1 MKTTTKKEK
10 ILTMAI
16 MLIST
21 SLFARVEWST
31 ANTTDVVSS
40 DISDGL
46 VVLDTNA
53 TNTTSNNIHVS
64 VLENVNVNATSTLKI
79 LGDDSSMTFLGNNKI
94 TAGTLDVKYHGK
106 AYFNNSTVEASTLSI
121 DQAKSLVSFNGGTAT
136 FNEVTQKS
144 NNGATVILD
153 NGASLKTG
161 SFSGPGASASP
172 TTSMLVL
179 KNKSSFETAKTNY
192 GKFNT
197 GIYLEGGSSFKTT
210 EDGIYGAISLIGA
223 NITVDSGSSMDVG
236 GYIKLSGTHSAY
248 ATNYETRYYPCTFTI
263 GADSTVKTGSYIQIA
278 DNASLV
284 LNMSSANQIDSDV
297 KIDAGGVFNIYATSA
312 LTSGQSYD
320 VLTGTLSNSGTIN
333 VYGGTLNGK
342 VFTVSESKQI
352 EAGVEVPTVVE
363 NNGIVEIKSE
373 EATSVSMAFNAD
385 SATVNKV
392 VENTVDLASAIGE
405 EFVQMGAYEF
415 DVSMEEGDTVV
426 LSFYVGDS
434 TLKTSDFSIFHK
446 QDGGQW
452 SKADDVS
459 GISYDGE
466 FLSFVVSHFSSY
478 GYAAIPEPSTYAM
491 IFGAIAL
498 GFVVYRRRK

>member
-1 MKTTTKKEK
+1 MNKSIITLLA
-10 ILTMAI
+10 LTS
-16 MLIST
+16 IST

-40 DISDGL
+40 DISDGW

-64 VLENVNVNATSTLKI
+64 VWENVNVNATSTLKI
-79 LGDDSSMTFLGNNKI
+79 MGDDSSMTFLGNNKI
-94 TAGTLDVKYHGK
+94 TAGGLYVQYHGK

-121 DQAKSLVSFNGGTAT
+121 HQAKSLVSFNGGTAT
-136 FNEVTQKS
+136 FDKVSQMD

-161 SFSGPGASASP
+161 SFGGTGASASP
-172 TTSMLVL
+172 TTSMLIL
-179 KNKSSFETAKTNY
+179 KNKSSFETATTNY

-210 EDGIYGAISLIGA
+210 EDGIDGAISLIGA

-236 GYIKLSGTHSAY
+236 GYIKLSGKYSAY
-248 ATNYETRYYPCTFTI
+248 NGTQYYPCTFTI
-263 GADSTVKTGSYIQIA
+263 GANSTVKTGNYIQIA

-284 LNMSSANQIDSDV
+284 LNMSGANQIDSDV
-297 KIDAGGVFNIYATSA
+297 TIETGGVFNIYATSA

-320 VLTGTLSNSGTIN
+320 VLTGTLSNNGTIN

-363 NNGIVEIKSE
+363 NNGIVEITTNE
-373 EATSVSMAFNAD
+373 NTSVSMAFNAD

-392 VENTVDLASAIGE
+392 VENTVDLVSAVGSD
-405 EFVQMGAYEF
+405 FVKMGAYEF
-415 DVSMEEGDTVV
+415 DVEIEEGDTVV

-434 TLKTSDFSIFHK
+434 SLKTSDFSIFHK
-446 QDGGQW
+446 SEGGQW

-478 GYAAIPEPSTYAM
+478 GYTAVPEPSTYAI
-491 IFGAIAL
+491 IFGALAL
-498 GFVVYRRRK
+498 SFVIYRRRK